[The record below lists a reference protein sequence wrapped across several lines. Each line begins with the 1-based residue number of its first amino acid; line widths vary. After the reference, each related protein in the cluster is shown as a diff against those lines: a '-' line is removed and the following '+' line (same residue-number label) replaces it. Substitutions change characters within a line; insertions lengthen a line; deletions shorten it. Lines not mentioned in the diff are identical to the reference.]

1 MNLKFEIGDPNKPRG
16 HVLVYFKTMGTK
28 ETLLATYVVIM
39 PITMDFAK
47 YVPPVLAP
55 HLGNF
60 SSKDDSVFALP
71 PIPEEVENYEQLLN
85 MAHLRDDD
93 LVFGG
98 EIDNSDVDNIMHQV
112 SDVAGEYG
120 HLWEIY
126 ANSCQPEKYA
136 LADNQLGVNDVV
148 YSLMRHEDL
157 LNELSSMVTNL
168 RSALSDED
176 YKVASEVEEIIP
188 ILTKYLPSDYR
199 INDLMKAARDMSP
212 RGDQLVTLYLE
223 RCNKLASGDPNTTAY
238 LEAEIR
244 SLESAE

>member
-1 MNLKFEIGDPNKPRG
+1 MNLKFKIGDPAKPRG
-16 HVLVYFKTMGTK
+16 HVVVYFKTSGTK

-71 PIPEEVENYEQLLN
+71 PIPEEVESYDQLVH

-93 LVFGG
+93 LVFAG
-98 EIDNSDVDNIMHQV
+98 EIDNSDVDKIMHQV

-120 HLWEIY
+120 HLWEVY
-126 ANSCQPEKYA
+126 ASACQLEKHA

-148 YSLMRHEDL
+148 YSLMSHADL

-168 RSALSDED
+168 RSALSNED
-176 YKVASEVEEIIP
+176 YKLAADVEEMIP
-188 ILTKYLPSDYR
+188 TLTKYLPSHYR
-199 INDLMKAARDMSP
+199 INDLMKAARDMST
-212 RGDQLVTLYLE
+212 RGDQLAILYLE
-223 RCNKLASGDPNTTAY
+223 RCNKLAAGDSNTTAN

-244 SLESAE
+244 LLESAE